1 MFCSLIARIVVLYCS
16 VVVYTDLVFRYIR
29 ILCFFIR
36 RCIVSDANIQYITD
50 SSGRKNAVVLPI
62 EMYDELIEDLHDLG
76 VIAERRDEACIPFDK
91 LKESLG

>member
-1 MFCSLIARIVVLYCS
+1 M
-16 VVVYTDLVFRYIR
+16 
-29 ILCFFIR
+29 
-36 RCIVSDANIQYITD
+36 SDANIQYITD

-76 VIAERRDEACIPFDK
+76 VIAERRDEACIPFEE